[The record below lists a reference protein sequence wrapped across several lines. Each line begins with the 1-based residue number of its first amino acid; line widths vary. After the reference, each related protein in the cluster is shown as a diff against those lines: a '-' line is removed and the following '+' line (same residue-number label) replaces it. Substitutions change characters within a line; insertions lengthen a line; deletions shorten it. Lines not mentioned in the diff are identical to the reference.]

1 VLNAGKPSYR
11 RRSGGIDRIRDRLG
25 PGRVQLNMAGGSIGE
40 EAILHQVG
48 DGTAHLRHR
57 PSLSFRCVRF
67 TWFEVAG
74 PIERNRAWVTAHPS
88 LTLSNS
94 ASGGE
99 SRLQKHNLRV
109 ADRPAQSKDRRS
121 LAAVVPAYPRGIP
134 LRQDPY

>member
-1 VLNAGKPSYR
+1 MQPMA
-11 RRSGGIDRIRDRLG
+11 RINQEIVCKAIPPRGDCT
-25 PGRVQLNMAGGSIGE
+25 PGRRW
-40 EAILHQVG
+40 
-48 DGTAHLRHR
+48 DDYLRHR
-57 PSLSFRCVRF
+57 RSLSFRCVRF
-67 TWFEVAG
+67 TWFEAAG
-74 PIERNRAWVTAHPS
+74 PIEWNRAWVTAHPS